1 MTLEMIM
8 PFGKTSD
15 VKNLCFTILAK
26 EYPLKIIELMNLI
39 KRRYGRSVTF
49 QAVRKA
55 LLELTKE
62 GVLVRHEK
70 EFEINKEWIREAK
83 FAIDKLYFEIYE
95 EKRVEK
101 GDAIGD
107 VSVFT
112 FNSLNEMIKFWQDII
127 DDWFR
132 KFKKGDPHLNVYQGA
147 HLWEALLHLDREQR
161 SMGQLKKKGIV
172 SYILTTGNMPLDKN
186 IRRFY
191 ASIGIKVFI
200 SPSLSTFDKA
210 YYVATYG
217 ALIVQARYPEDLV
230 QELEDFFKK
239 HKTIENMNLKVLSDI
254 VNKKRKMQLT
264 VIKNLEMAKQIN
276 ASIINQM
283 T

>member
-1 MTLEMIM
+1 MALELTL

-26 EYPLKIIELMNLI
+26 EHPLKIIELMNLI

-55 LLELTKE
+55 LLELAAE
-62 GVLVRHEK
+62 GVLVKTEK
-70 EFEINKEWIREAK
+70 EFEINKEWVKEAK

-95 EKRVEK
+95 KKPSAK

-112 FNSLNEMIKFWQDII
+112 FHSLNEMMKFWQDII

-147 HLWEALLHLDREQR
+147 HLWEALLHLDREQH
-161 SMGQLKKKGIV
+161 SMGQLKKKGIA

-200 SPSLSTFDKA
+200 SPSLSTFDKG
-210 YYVATYG
+210 YYVGTYG
-217 ALIVQARYPEDLV
+217 ALIVQARYPEELV
-230 QELEDFFKK
+230 QELEEFFKK
-239 HKTIENMNLKVLSDI
+239 HKTIENMNLKTLSDI

-276 ASIINQM
+276 ASILNQM